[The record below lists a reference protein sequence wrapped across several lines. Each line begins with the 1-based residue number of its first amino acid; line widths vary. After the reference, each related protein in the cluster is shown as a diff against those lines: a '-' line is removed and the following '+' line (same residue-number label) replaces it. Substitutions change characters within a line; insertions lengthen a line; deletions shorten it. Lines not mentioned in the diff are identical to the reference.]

1 MISSVDPARLP
12 ARRVREVKVARRPS
26 VFVRPL
32 SMDEGRKLQKITRSA
47 KDPVRLRRAIVVMMS
62 GQGQAVRDIT
72 SLLQVSE
79 DYVRDV
85 IHAFNE
91 RGFDALDP
99 KPSGGRPKRIGEQLR
114 NWICTIARTLPCRL
128 GVADSVRREPQSGSS
143 RVGR

>member
-1 MISSVDPARLP
+1 
-12 ARRVREVKVARRPS
+12 VARRPS

-32 SMDEGRKLQKITRSA
+32 SMDEGRKIQKITSSA

-62 GQGQAVRDIT
+62 GQGQTVRDVA

-99 KPSGGRPKRIGEQLR
+99 NGAGDPA
-114 NWICTIARTLPCRL
+114 AR
-128 GVADSVRREPQSGSS
+128 SVSGSAIGS
-143 RVGR
+143 A